1 MGFDVPAA
9 QFETPLLQHPSAN
22 NCCHGRTVPFSGS
35 QTSTCPYPHPTQP
48 PGHSVTL
55 PAPVAVP
62 VDKSTPRWSPRDPT
76 KAICSPTQP
85 HSTSLQ
91 STFSDHPQHMSTP
104 EQGITFGRPSGL
116 YKLLP
121 LMLEVSELAAGGHLH
136 LYRDPDCLATSLS
149 LPINSNTLQPPPVVP
164 GTISV

>member
-1 MGFDVPAA
+1 MFQQLSLKLRYFSIHQPTTAA
-9 QFETPLLQHPSAN
+9 TAVLFPFLDHRHPRAP
-22 NCCHGRTVPFSGS
+22 T
-35 QTSTCPYPHPTQP
+35 HPTQP

-85 HSTSLQ
+85 HCTSLQ
-91 STFSDHPQHMSTP
+91 STFSDHPQHTSTP

-136 LYRDPDCLATSLS
+136 LYRDPNCLATSLS